1 MHTAMSAE
9 MFIGIAS
16 RNGAYEVVALENGR
30 VAVTTKF
37 PASNVGIEA
46 ISDFLSSCGKR
57 VRLAVAGFAAVS
69 LALALGRA
77 AGRETFIVSAD
88 VADQAAELARYAEHA
103 L

>member
-1 MHTAMSAE
+1 

-30 VAVTTKF
+30 VAVSTKF
-37 PASNVGIEA
+37 PASAVGIEA
-46 ISDFLSSCGKR
+46 ISDFLSSYGKR

-69 LALALGRA
+69 LALALGRVT
-77 AGRETFIVSAD
+77 GRETFIVSAN
-88 VADQAAELARYAEHA
+88 VADQAAALAHYAEHA